1 MDVRYEVEGSSRRR
15 HSRGTTTA
23 TYGVE
28 GGVTEE
34 RRRGKEED
42 ENMEGDKKEHG
53 QTFADYCVSKKLLLL
68 RRGRIPHLFFLTRQF
83 RGITGSVVSVEKEG
97 CKRGEESGEKFSS
110 FFPPH
115 PSFIPVLQALRGNDL
130 G

>member
-1 MDVRYEVEGSSRRR
+1 
-15 HSRGTTTA
+15 
-23 TYGVE
+23 
-28 GGVTEE
+28 
-34 RRRGKEED
+34 
-42 ENMEGDKKEHG
+42 MEGDKKEHG

>member
-42 ENMEGDKKEHG
+42 ENMGGDKKEHG
-53 QTFADYCVSKKLLLL
+53 QTFADSCAAKKVTFAEK
-68 RRGRIPHLFFLTRQF
+68 RENSAPFFSHAAIS
-83 RGITGSVVSVEKEG
+83 GGSPDQS
-97 CKRGEESGEKFSS
+97 
-110 FFPPH
+110 
-115 PSFIPVLQALRGNDL
+115 
-130 G
+130 